1 MHSSVSDTTKNII
14 KKQKKQTNTLAQEI
28 EYMHAARLFDGA
40 EQLVK
45 MIGPIMETTFK
56 TSMKKPSINS
66 I

>member
-1 MHSSVSDTTKNII
+1 MHYSVSDTTQNII
-14 KKQKKQTNTLAQEI
+14 KKQKKTNTLAQEI